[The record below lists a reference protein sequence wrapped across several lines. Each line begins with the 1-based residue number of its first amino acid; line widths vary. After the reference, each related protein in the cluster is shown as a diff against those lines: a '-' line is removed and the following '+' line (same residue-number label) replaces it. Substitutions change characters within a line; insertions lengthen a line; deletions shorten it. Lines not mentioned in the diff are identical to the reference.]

1 MNDWVSSFGISVY
14 KKSNIVSYTGTWHK
28 KKGVEAVVN
37 EHSWCHNVCYLV
49 CLSTEY
55 NVSMFFIQSVIS
67 DFEFACKMYALLFVY
82 KENTLL
88 RYIDIEYPFQSVSV
102 CNLL

>member
-1 MNDWVSSFGISVY
+1 MSIFGVI
-14 KKSNIVSYTGTWHK
+14 
-28 KKGVEAVVN
+28 
-37 EHSWCHNVCYLV
+37 VCYLMV
-49 CLSTEY
+49 LSTEY

-67 DFEFACKMYALLFVY
+67 DFEFACKIYALLFVY

-88 RYIDIEYPFQSVSV
+88 RYIGIEYLLSKSICT